1 MTTEKYKIL
10 AKYIKDMS
18 SETPDIETFL
28 FVKDNISKYQ
38 LNIDITSKALKN
50 KMIEIHTT
58 LKFQDI
64 NNNDKKSFFEIIY
77 ATVIKKLP
85 YYSNFKSTDEKKYAQ
100 TSFRV
105 ASNIDFDQQIKE
117 DALFSFA
124 KISYELSGIKKY
136 ISSVRLGNFTLL
148 PSLSDILTLKNI

>member
-1 MTTEKYKIL
+1 MKENYKIL
-10 AKYIKDMS
+10 TKFIKDMS

-77 ATVIKKLP
+77 ATVVKINEEMQDKKTMEKIVLCDVQKEIYPNLKLSFLNMLRDSGYPGIKL
-85 YYSNFKSTDEKKYAQ
+85 EKD
-100 TSFRV
+100 
-105 ASNIDFDQQIKE
+105 IDFEKLYNE
-117 DALFSFA
+117 KF
-124 KISYELSGIKKY
+124 
-136 ISSVRLGNFTLL
+136 N
-148 PSLSDILTLKNI
+148 